1 MNNLFSFANTI
12 NSYIVIA
19 FLLIV
24 MFLFYMAIQKT
35 LQNKLT
41 LANLKEDEFE
51 PREEQFRI
59 YSLFFG
65 ITLPL
70 VETVI
75 SFFELRSQSQLGFN
89 YIIGFLLLGLFLL
102 SKKK

>member
-1 MNNLFSFANTI
+1 
-12 NSYIVIA
+12 
-19 FLLIV
+19 
-24 MFLFYMAIQKT
+24 MAIQKT

-59 YSLFFG
+59 YSLFLG

-89 YIIGFLLLGLFLL
+89 YTIGFLLLGLFLL
-102 SKKK
+102 SKKIIYYTVTLMPFLPVFT